1 MASSLN
7 SLETYYGRPDI
18 KVLEITQDKD
28 SSYKR
33 LFYRSTG
40 SGNEKFKNIFSDT
53 LVPFYHHIEDET
65 DKPIVK
71 AVMKRNEIKK
81 TSLFKWQSDLLEFL
95 HSKNVTLNLLK
106 NTFDILYYYF
116 NTPGELY
123 VSIKDNKGFWENN
136 QLITNEIEEFL
147 KPFNINY
154 KYHNNKDIREIV
166 DNIEDYLILHVKE
179 DPKNLPQNFKD
190 SNKFIL
196 RLEMNILTDTKI
208 KTFNK
213 TKVDKS
219 KKVKS
224 KIDKTKTNIKNKLNE
239 SKAKR
244 ILKKKEETK
253 KKRGALLKTKRKK

>member
-1 MASSLN
+1 M
-7 SLETYYGRPDI
+7 
-18 KVLEITQDKD
+18 
-28 SSYKR
+28 
-33 LFYRSTG
+33 
-40 SGNEKFKNIFSDT
+40 
-53 LVPFYHHIEDET
+53 
-65 DKPIVK
+65 
-71 AVMKRNEIKK
+71 
-81 TSLFKWQSDLLEFL
+81 
-95 HSKNVTLNLLK
+95 
-106 NTFDILYYYF
+106 
-116 NTPGELY
+116 
-123 VSIKDNKGFWENN
+123 
-136 QLITNEIEEFL
+136 
-147 KPFNINY
+147 
-154 KYHNNKDIREIV
+154 
-166 DNIEDYLILHVKE
+166 KE